1 MLLSADLK
9 QLYARAL
16 VSIARADGHI
26 DADEGARLE
35 QRIAERT
42 ELAVEDVL
50 LEHSLLPDEL
60 ASALTGGPFRGTSVR
75 ADELARMLVE
85 DAIFVALGK
94 GHVTAEEANR
104 LWRYATALG
113 LSNEAFRGLTQRWI
127 P

>member
-1 MLLSADLK
+1 MLLSSDLK

-26 DADEGARLE
+26 DTDEGARLE

-42 ELAVEDVL
+42 DLAVEDVL

-60 ASALTGGPFRGTSVR
+60 AEALSGGPFRGTSVR

-85 DAIFVALGK
+85 DAMYVALGK
-94 GHVTAEEANR
+94 GHVTSEEAGR
-104 LWRYATALG
+104 LRRYATALG
-113 LSNEAFRGLTQRWI
+113 LSDDLFRTLTQRWI